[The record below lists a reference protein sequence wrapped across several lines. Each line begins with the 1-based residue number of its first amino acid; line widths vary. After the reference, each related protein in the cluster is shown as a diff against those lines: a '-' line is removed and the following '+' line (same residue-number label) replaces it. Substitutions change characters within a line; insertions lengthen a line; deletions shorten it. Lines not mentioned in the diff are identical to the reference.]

1 MRGAF
6 CADDESMKAQWFIH
20 SNGVVLG
27 PFKTDD
33 VNSRITKKEFGADCL
48 VWAKGSNEWLPMNQW
63 SILSAKADQETK
75 TVVERVW
82 YCDSGTGQPA
92 GPLTQ
97 KELVDHLKG
106 INRWDIVTLWGT
118 GLLKWL
124 PLFEVPEVMDLV
136 GISRRENPR
145 APLLGEIA
153 LTQVGSAI
161 AAHVVPALTI
171 SVKGFGIK
179 NAGFLQRGEKVQIA
193 IKSRELPAT
202 IHATGEV
209 LYVSR
214 SGDAGIKFVDL
225 SPESL
230 ALLVDHIRRFT
241 DEIAAA

>member
-1 MRGAF
+1 
-6 CADDESMKAQWFIH
+6 MKAQWFIH
-20 SNGVVLG
+20 KDGAVLG
-27 PFKTDD
+27 PFKMDE
-33 VNSRITKKEFGADCL
+33 VNNRIAKNEFGADCL
-48 VWAKGSNEWLPMNQW
+48 VWAKGSNEWLPMSEW
-63 SILSAKADQETK
+63 KSLSSKAEQGGK

-97 KELVDHLKG
+97 NELVDHLKG
-106 INRWDIVTLWGT
+106 LNRWDIVTLWGT

-153 LTQVGSAI
+153 LTQVGSAL
-161 AAHVVPALTI
+161 AAHVVPALTVSI
-171 SVKGFGIK
+171 RGFGIK

-193 IKSRELPAT
+193 IKSRELPST

-214 SGDAGIKFVDL
+214 NGDAGIKFLDL
-225 SPESL
+225 AAEAQSL
-230 ALLVDHIRRFT
+230 LADHVRRFT
-241 DEIAAA
+241 DETAAA